1 MIPTVKPNGGI
12 SSQPRR
18 ADRQNFSHDTKFSP
32 RLTRSSLFDKLLLI
46 STFQEFPTYLS
57 PFSQS
62 LGFKHL
68 EHSKAV
74 ERLERFEQ
82 LELTAS

>member
-1 MIPTVKPNGGI
+1 
-12 SSQPRR
+12 
-18 ADRQNFSHDTKFSP
+18 
-32 RLTRSSLFDKLLLI
+32 LLLI